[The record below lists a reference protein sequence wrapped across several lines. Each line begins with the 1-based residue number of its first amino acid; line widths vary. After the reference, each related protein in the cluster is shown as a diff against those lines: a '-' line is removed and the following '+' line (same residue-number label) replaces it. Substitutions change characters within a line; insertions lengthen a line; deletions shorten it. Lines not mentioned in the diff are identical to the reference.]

1 MTESLTSSITW
12 QAWVTIY
19 FVVGAVVMA
28 LLVKLKANTQK
39 TFRSRLAQI
48 LTEELDRNKS
58 PTQRFIDKRLLPGI
72 ALVLLW
78 PLWPI
83 LIVIRLWIAYRQ
95 PSDAGRQPT
104 QKRQDMDRSTHD
116 SKNADHDP
124 YT

>member
-39 TFRSRLAQI
+39 TFRSRLAKI

-95 PSDAGRQPT
+95 PSDAGQRPI

-116 SKNADHDP
+116 SKNADDDP
-124 YT
+124 

>member
-39 TFRSRLAQI
+39 TFRSRLAKI

-95 PSDAGRQPT
+95 PSDATRRPT
-104 QKRQDMDRSTHD
+104 DKRQDTDRSTHD
-116 SKNADHDP
+116 SKNADDDS
-124 YT
+124 